1 MRMKKVSEEKQ
12 IVVDR
17 RSFPILG
24 ILGLIFVTL
33 KLTGHI
39 TWSWWWVLAPFWA
52 PFAIV
57 GAFIAFVF
65 LMAAL
70 IAIFSPKV

>member
-1 MRMKKVSEEKQ
+1 MKTTETP
-12 IVVDR
+12 R
-17 RSFPILG
+17 ASFPILG
-24 ILGLIFVTL
+24 ILGLIFITL

-57 GAFIAFVF
+57 LVIAAIIFLIAF
-65 LMAAL
+65 LA
-70 IAIFSPKV
+70 KR

>member
-1 MRMKKVSEEKQ
+1 MLEKQ
-12 IVVDR
+12 VVVNQ

-39 TWSWWWVLAPFWA
+39 TWSWWWVTAPFWM
-52 PFAIV
+52 PFAFV
-57 GAFIAFVF
+57 TAFILVAFLMAAVVF

-70 IAIFSPKV
+70 IAVFSK